1 MDNKLGRAPG
11 SSEKLIAFVKD
22 RPGHDKRYAIDATKI
37 NNELGWEPSLQFE
50 EGLNKTVDWYLS
62 NQEWLDNI
70 TSGDYQDYYKK
81 QYN

>member
-70 TSGDYQDYYKK
+70 SSEDYQDYYKK